1 MLTLIVQRVLLSLVT
16 LLIVSVVIFWATE
29 VLPGDVATAILGREA
44 SPRSLERLREE
55 LGLDR
60 PAFER
65 YVDWLAGALR
75 WDFGTSLARQDQ
87 AVSELMGVRIR
98 NTFALAGLAALIG
111 LPLALALGVVAGL
124 TRDRLPDLLVSTLA
138 LIGQSLPEFVV
149 GSLLILIFAVQLAIF
164 PAVTLVNADAPL
176 AEIVPSMVLPVAT
189 LVIVMVAYIQRMV
202 RSSMI
207 DALASEYVQMATLKG
222 VPRRRVVL
230 RHALPNAL
238 LPTINAVALTVAWLI
253 GGVAVV
259 ETVFNYPGIGRL
271 LVTAV
276 GDRDLPLVQALGL
289 LGATIYITINLAA
302 DLLTLALNPRLRT
315 MARP

>member
-87 AVSELMGVRIR
+87 SVSELMGVRMR

>member
-87 AVSELMGVRIR
+87 AVSELMGVRMR

>member
-87 AVSELMGVRIR
+87 AVSELMGVRMR

-259 ETVFNYPGIGRL
+259 ETVFNSPGIGRL